1 MQEALEREGRMHD
14 ADFMTMKQVLV
25 ARRSAI
31 LNKSI
36 EFTRE
41 QREEEIGFSRA
52 DEAEIATVDSNL
64 TLSYQI
70 HERDRIMLMQIDK
83 ALSKLAEGRYGKCE
97 DCSTEISEKRLE
109 ARPFAQYCI
118 ECQEEHEASG
128 RFIGPK

>member
-1 MQEALEREGRMHD
+1 MQD
-14 ADFMTMKQVLV
+14 ANLLSMKQALV

-31 LNKSI
+31 LNKSV

-41 QREEEIGFSRA
+41 QRREEVGFSRA

-70 HERDRIMLMQIDK
+70 HERERSVLLQIDH

-97 DCSTEISEKRLE
+97 DCGAQISPKRLE
-109 ARPFAQYCI
+109 ARPFALYCI
-118 ECQEEHEASG
+118 ECQEEHEAGSV
-128 RFIGPK
+128 RS